1 MNQKKKPVES
11 VEKIK
16 EVVASIGILLLM
28 GIITAFLTFYLN
40 RPTAEIMRNTIALI
54 MGGMV
59 VLFLWYQSVFGHTLQ
74 YDNEKHQIRFFGI
87 FFVCYL
93 LAGIMIFLPVGS
105 WAFLSVMVLLSMFSN
120 SFIGLASGSTLLMI
134 TVSLSPDTTMYNFFF
149 YFMIGLV
156 GISLFRNLDVDFRV
170 GEPLFLSALSSLCL
184 QTAYLVIFEN
194 QPLHIEILILPILN
208 LFINL
213 MLLFL
218 ILKYFSHLAMYHIQD
233 KYEEIND
240 PEFPLL
246 AKLKEKDK
254 EQYFEAVHR
263 AYLGDRISKR
273 LHIND
278 KAVKGC
284 SYYYKLAQ
292 STRSQQE
299 DEGFLPLQESYGFP
313 EELKVLMEECI
324 QGVYGSKESCVVLTS
339 DQVISRIRKAQKEKP
354 NEEIPYREMITEI
367 FDELIMGDSL
377 ILCDI
382 SIKELRIMEK
392 VYIEEKLYYDFLR

>member
-1 MNQKKKPVES
+1 
-11 VEKIK
+11 
-16 EVVASIGILLLM
+16 
-28 GIITAFLTFYLN
+28 
-40 RPTAEIMRNTIALI
+40 
-54 MGGMV
+54 
-59 VLFLWYQSVFGHTLQ
+59 
-74 YDNEKHQIRFFGI
+74 
-87 FFVCYL
+87 
-93 LAGIMIFLPVGS
+93 
-105 WAFLSVMVLLSMFSN
+105 
-120 SFIGLASGSTLLMI
+120 MI